1 MRHSFTAV
9 LSRNERFTS
18 DFETEPYEVGWAGE
32 ARLFVHVLELTG
44 QNPRWNLYVQVSP
57 DGLFWCDLE
66 TPELILEEDGLYTR
80 KLREFGNWIRLRG
93 QTERDGT
100 TLRPIIYLALKE

>member
-18 DFETEPYEVGWAGE
+18 DFETEPYEVGWAGQ
-32 ARLFVHVLELTG
+32 ARLFVQVLELAG
-44 QNPRWNLYVQVSP
+44 ERARWNLSVQISP

-66 TPELILEEDGLYTR
+66 TPELVLEETGLYTQS
-80 KLREFGNWIRLRG
+80 LREFGNWLRVRG
-93 QTERDGT
+93 HAEHDESM
-100 TLRPIIYLALKE
+100 LRPIIYLALKE